1 MTEEQPSRPRFG
13 VLYRHN
19 GERRTVVFYPHSEKP
34 DTFVCHYADTEEVAT
49 VDAKAGDRIHF
60 DTLGPGQSIYI
71 NYPDTPG
78 PVRGRLK
85 SDRSAEMNNETKPRD
100 PWGWAKG
107 LAVLAGLAAIIVLTI
122 AGINWAISL

>member
-34 DTFVCHYADTEEVAT
+34 DTFVCHYA
-49 VDAKAGDRIHF
+49 
-60 DTLGPGQSIYI
+60 
-71 NYPDTPG
+71 
-78 PVRGRLK
+78 
-85 SDRSAEMNNETKPRD
+85 
-100 PWGWAKG
+100 WAKG